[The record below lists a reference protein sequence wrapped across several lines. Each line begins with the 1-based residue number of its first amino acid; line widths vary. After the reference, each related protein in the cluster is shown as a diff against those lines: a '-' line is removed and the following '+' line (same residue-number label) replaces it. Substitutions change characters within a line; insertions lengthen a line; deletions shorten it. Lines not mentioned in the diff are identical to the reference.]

1 MPITIANLRY
11 ADAANKTVDVDVGG
25 VIDGQTIPFTYHSDD
40 AAPVA
45 QAIKMLLDA
54 GGYTI
59 APFAPVPVIPS
70 SVSPRQIRLAL
81 TQVGLRAQVEAF
93 VASSDQTTKDSWD
106 YATEFLISDPLVDG
120 CMTAL
125 GKAEA
130 DKVALF
136 QLAAT
141 L

>member
-1 MPITIANLRY
+1 MPITIANPRY
-11 ADAANKTVDVDVGG
+11 ADAANKTVNVDVGG
-25 VIDGQTIPFTYHSDD
+25 VIDAQTIPFTYHPDD
-40 AAPVA
+40 TGAVA
-45 QAIKMLLDA
+45 QAVKALLDPSQ
-54 GGYTI
+54 I
-59 APFAPVPVIPS
+59 AAFAPVPVIPS

-81 TQVGLRAQVEAF
+81 TQIGLRAQVEAF
-93 VASSDQTTKDSWD
+93 VASADQTTKDSWD